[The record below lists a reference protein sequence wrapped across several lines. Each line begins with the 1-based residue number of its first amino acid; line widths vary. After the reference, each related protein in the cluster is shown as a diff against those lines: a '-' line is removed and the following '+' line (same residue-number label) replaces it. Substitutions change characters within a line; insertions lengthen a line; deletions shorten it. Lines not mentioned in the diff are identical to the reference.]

1 MTDHKSALIQTANA
15 IEAAR
20 ADSGSTESVE
30 SIRAQLIDA
39 RAATAAAEQRVHDL
53 LDAIR
58 RKTDE
63 AERKD
68 ALLARETSAREAL
81 EQRLKQ
87 LGATPANV
95 DPAVQ
100 KTAGNTTSAAQRD
113 RLTHLEDEAS
123 ASKQLLA
130 AQTAQLAVARANH
143 VMAVRE
149 KEALAEE
156 LQQIRAALK
165 QEAAGTTPAPVERAN
180 GGSAASIES
189 RLESALQNCARLQ
202 RTVVEQEQTVQDSFA
217 AIAKTEA
224 VIAVKDA
231 EIYELKG
238 QISQVQS
245 ALAQRSLE
253 SEESFEALRQAGEAQ
268 KAERQKRHKVENT
281 LLEAKEKIRALN
293 ADIKALQA
301 ATRRSDATHEKA
313 MLARYRELAT
323 LMQALE
329 KSDAKTRLLTEAHA
343 EQGERLEAVYDEYAG
358 LINNLIAAGTPSYL
372 PKAMR
377 LRRRRQILEKYDLFD
392 RDWYVDRYPD
402 VLASQVEPDVHF
414 LQYGLRE
421 GRSPNRLIDALRT
434 NGTTISA

>member
-1 MTDHKSALIQTANA
+1 MTDHKSALIQTADA
-15 IEAAR
+15 MEAAR
-20 ADSGSTESVE
+20 ANNGSAESVE
-30 SIRAQLIDA
+30 SIRAQLTDA
-39 RAATAAAEQRVHDL
+39 RSATAAAEQRVAEL
-53 LDAIR
+53 LDAVR
-58 RKTDE
+58 QKTDE
-63 AERKD
+63 VERKD
-68 ALLARETSAREAL
+68 ALLALETSARETL
-81 EQRLKQ
+81 EQRLQ
-87 LGATPANV
+87 ALGETPA
-95 DPAVQ
+95 DGRPTAQ
-100 KTAGNTTSAAQRD
+100 KAAGDAASAQSRN
-113 RLTHLEDEAS
+113 RLAHLEEEAY
-123 ASKQLLA
+123 ANKQLLA

-149 KEALAEE
+149 KEALVED
-156 LQQIRAALK
+156 LRQIRAALK
-165 QEAAGTTPAPVERAN
+165 QEAAGTTPPPAEGAHS
-180 GGSAASIES
+180 GSTAAIES

-217 AIAKTEA
+217 AMARTEA

-268 KAERQKRHKVENT
+268 KAERHKRRKVENT

-293 ADIKALQA
+293 ADIKAMQA

-329 KSDAKTRLLTEAHA
+329 KSDAKTEQLAEAHA

-358 LINNLIAAGTPSYL
+358 LINNLIVAGTPSYL

-402 VLASQVEPDVHF
+402 VLAAQIEPDVHF

-421 GRSPNRLIDALRT
+421 GRSPNRLIDALRA
-434 NGTTISA
+434 NGTTITA